1 MVEARVV
8 AVQAGS
14 TETALPLWDSW
25 SPWRLPCPL
34 RYDHDHRF
42 NVFFFV
48 VDPFPNLSVCFWG
61 HWLDLNYK
69 KEKKNILFVLLLNII
84 SLQPEFS
91 SPARFRI
98 QRSSKSVTDEG
109 GGQKFL
115 CLLLEWGCFF
125 SRIKDLWSG
134 VSAKQTFFWQVIKTG
149 KTRYQYF
156 FAGVNKDIKV
166 FSFLFLRNERKT
178 EQVPDCQIV
187 ILPIY
192 FKKDNLFLDLN
203 FVVCAANIFNYKL
216 K

>member
-1 MVEARVV
+1 MPFCLFVIR
-8 AVQAGS
+8 
-14 TETALPLWDSW
+14 
-25 SPWRLPCPL
+25 PC
-34 RYDHDHRF
+34 
-42 NVFFFV
+42 VFE
-48 VDPFPNLSVCFWG
+48 DIDWTLT
-61 HWLDLNYK
+61 
-69 KEKKNILFVLLLNII
+69 VLLLNII
-84 SLQPEFS
+84 S

-98 QRSSKSVTDEG
+98 QRSSKSVTDKG

-115 CLLLEWGCFF
+115 CLLLEWA
-125 SRIKDLWSG
+125 
-134 VSAKQTFFWQVIKTG
+134 VSFPESKIYGLVSVPNNFFWQVLKTG

-156 FAGVNKDIKV
+156 FAGVNQDIKV
-166 FSFLFLRNERKT
+166 FSFLFLRHERKT